1 MAGFDSSRGGGS
13 SIAQINVTPLVD
25 VMLVLLV
32 IFMVTAPII
41 QQGVAVDLP
50 KTRAAPLTAQEEPL
64 VVGVAQNGAIYL
76 NDSPIAIGELRAKL
90 VAIAQ
95 AKPDHQVLL
104 RADRNVPYGEVVRVI
119 AAVKEAGV
127 SRLGMV
133 TEPPPEGR

>member
-1 MAGFDSSRGGGS
+1 MAAFDSNRGASS

-50 KTRAAPLTAQEEPL
+50 KTRAAPLNAQEEPL
-64 VVGVAQNGAIYL
+64 VVGVAQNGTIYL
-76 NDSPIAIGELRAKL
+76 NDNAIPLAELRAKL

-104 RADRNVPYGEVVRVI
+104 RADRNVPYGDVVRVI

>member
-1 MAGFDSSRGGGS
+1 MAFDSRSSGGG

-41 QQGVAVDLP
+41 QQGVSVDLP
-50 KTRAAPLTAQEEPL
+50 KTRAAALNAQEEPL
-64 VVGVAQNGAIYL
+64 VVGIAQNGSIYL
-76 NDSPIAIGELRAKL
+76 NDNPIALADLRAKL
-90 VAIAQ
+90 IAIAQ
-95 AKPDHQVLL
+95 ARPDHQVLL
-104 RADRNVPYGEVVRVI
+104 RADRNVPYGDVVRVI

-127 SRLGMV
+127 GRLGMV